1 MSEGN
6 TKPSSPAATPRIWK
20 TNRVTASRTRAG
32 QTRGND
38 GRNLNMII
46 ETPLKKSLM
55 SFKCVY
61 DLNNFSLNATKETQA
76 SPPASRGGFQR
87 RRPFPKKASLYFL
100 AGGRERE
107 IRSAR
112 ELNAEIVRWRRRG
125 PLASLEASLDMPA
138 EKPWTPREGKT
149 LRLLM
154 RRQTDPHLK
163 GSSLFQ
169 CVKQLDCLHQKSCKL
184 LINITKRLKSHY

>member
-6 TKPSSPAATPRIWK
+6 PKPSSPAAKPRIWK
-20 TNRVTASRTRAG
+20 TNRVTASRTFG
-32 QTRGND
+32 D
-38 GRNLNMII
+38 V
-46 ETPLKKSLM
+46 PFLKRLA
-55 SFKCVY
+55 CI
-61 DLNNFSLNATKETQA
+61 FSPEE
-76 SPPASRGGFQR
+76 
-87 RRPFPKKASLYFL
+87 
-100 AGGRERE
+100 ERE

-125 PLASLEASLDMPA
+125 PLASPEASLDMPA

-149 LRLLM
+149 LQLLM

-184 LINITKRLKSHY
+184 LINITKWLKTIKTTMLKLFYKASVSLADTL